1 MASRTTGSTLDN
13 AATEVPVKK
22 TTRAVAKTASTRTTS
37 RKTSAGEG
45 ESGAPAAPKAA
56 AARKKAAA
64 LSSGGNAVQLTPE
77 ERQRYVAEAAYFI
90 AERRG
95 FAAGGDVEDW
105 LQAEAEIDQM
115 LAGTTRH

>member
-1 MASRTTGSTLDN
+1 MASRTTDSTQEPTP
-13 AATEVPVKK
+13 AETVKK
-22 TTRAVAKTASTRTTS
+22 TAKAVAKTATT
-37 RKTSAGEG
+37 RKTSASEG
-45 ESGAPAAPKAA
+45 ETGTQPAPRAS
-56 AARKKAAA
+56 AARKKAAP

-95 FAAGGDVEDW
+95 FAEGCDVEDW
-105 LQAEAEIDQM
+105 LRAEAEIDQM

>member
-1 MASRTTGSTLDN
+1 MASRTTGITQDT
-13 AATEVPVKK
+13 AAAETVKK
-22 TTRAVAKTASTRTTS
+22 TTKAVGKTAATRTTT

-45 ESGAPAAPKAA
+45 EAGTPAAPRAA
-56 AARKKAAA
+56 SARKKAAP

-95 FAAGGDVEDW
+95 FAAGADVEDW